1 MTLPM
6 ARVLALPRSYR
17 ETLVAFDPG
26 LTSLRG
32 ALRGTLAVLI
42 SFFVLSFGAKAF
54 HQPPTLAF
62 MGVLIAMMGSIVVND
77 PTRTQQMKT
86 MAILPFPAGIAFATS
101 IALEPWSHVRLGGFL
116 IVTFFAVSLRRFGL
130 RWMGL
135 GIMTFMAYFSPLFF
149 PIHSNSIPWVLLAVL
164 VSTAVS
170 FVVRFYILP
179 DRPKTLIRLY
189 LQGFQNLQREIMR
202 EVAKA
207 LRTFDPQDEK
217 AATAKLE
224 KARARIG
231 RLFTKL
237 NEMSLSAEQFLDNG
251 DARLEP
257 PRVEALKMQLFEQ
270 ELSLRQY
277 LDVARD
283 HAPKLTR
290 EQARRVAE
298 ASELVGERAYCVK
311 APGNLEAEVEAF
323 VREPELADFRAS
335 LLGLVAMARKPLP
348 TPEEIGTLLESS
360 AQRPAAAPAVAKRE
374 TLHISTR
381 QAIQATLATALASV
395 IGMSVSPQ
403 RWYWA
408 SIAAFM
414 VFVGAS
420 RGETTVRAIIR
431 ILGTVG
437 GLIVGFVVAYLLKGH
452 HGLEW
457 AMVVSSI
464 FFALFASRIAFG
476 FWTAALFTL
485 MVAVLFDV
493 LGQLSVQILVLRLE
507 ETLVGAAIGGIVG
520 AYVLP
525 TSTRGVIRTALA
537 KFLRTAGSAFEE
549 LPGGTPNPFS
559 RRELVRRLRETDRSL
574 MALRMAV
581 APVLNRSSLMRQ
593 DELPG
598 ALYDATAI
606 AHYLRQL
613 VVYKGP
619 LQGLD
624 EERFRATCEHLF
636 KELRRLAD
644 ELDAEKRPVK
654 AARTSS
660 EKTHQSAAATP
671 AHWLDRVEQLVQS
684 IDQRKI

>member
-1 MTLPM
+1 M
-6 ARVLALPRSYR
+6 ARVLALPRFYR

-42 SFFVLSFGAKAF
+42 SFFILSFGAKAF

-62 MGVLIAMMGSIVVND
+62 LGVLIAMMGSLVVND
-77 PTRTQQMKT
+77 PTRKQQMKT
-86 MAILPFPAGIAFATS
+86 MAILPFPAGLAFAAS
-101 IALEPWSHVRLGGFL
+101 IALEPWSHARLGGFL
-116 IVTFFAVSLRRFGL
+116 IVTFLAVSLRRFGL

-149 PIHSNSIPWVLLAVL
+149 PIHRDSIPWVLLAVL

-189 LQGFQNLQREIMR
+189 LQGFQNLQRDIMR

-207 LRTFDPQDEK
+207 LRTFEPQD
-217 AATAKLE
+217 AAVASVQLE

-257 PRVEALKMQLFEQ
+257 PKVEALKMQLFEQ

-283 HAPKLTR
+283 HAPRLTS

-298 ASELVGERAYCVK
+298 ASELVGERADFEK
-311 APGNLEAEVEAF
+311 APGNLEAEVESF
-323 VREPELADFRAS
+323 LREPELSDFKGS
-335 LLGLVAMARKPLP
+335 LLGLVRMARKPLP
-348 TPEEIGTLLESS
+348 TPEEIGTLLENAS
-360 AQRPAAAPAVAKRE
+360 QKPVPAPVAMKRE
-374 TLHISTR
+374 ALHVSTR

-395 IGMSVSPQ
+395 IGMSVSPE

-437 GLIVGFVVAYLLKGH
+437 GLVVGFLVAYLLRGH

-457 AMVVSSI
+457 TMVVSSI

-525 TSTRGVIRTALA
+525 TSTRGVIRGALA
-537 KFLRTAGSAFEE
+537 KFLRTAGSAIEE
-549 LPGGTPNPFS
+549 LPGGSPSPFS
-559 RRELVRRLRETDRSL
+559 RRELVRRLREADRSL

-593 DELPG
+593 DEIPG

-619 LQGLD
+619 LQGLS
-624 EERFRATCEHLF
+624 EEKFRATCEHLF

-644 ELDAEKRPVK
+644 ELEAEKRPAKPERVSGDK
-654 AARTSS
+654 AVTSG
-660 EKTHQSAAATP
+660 AATP

-684 IDQRKI
+684 LERRRV